1 MKLSTSED
9 IEAPL
14 SFVFAAFA
22 DVENWE
28 RAAMR
33 RGADVVRTD
42 KLQSLGVGM
51 SWKVNFMYRGKP
63 RTVTAKLAELERP
76 SHMVYSGLANSLEA
90 TISLDFVELSAK
102 RTRITVGTE
111 MKPLTLGARLFLQ
124 SLKLAK
130 TKLTKRYEHRVAE
143 LCTDIEDRYR
153 AAQKASV

>member
-1 MKLSTSED
+1 MKLSTRED

-14 SFVFAAFA
+14 SYVFNAFA

-42 KLQSLGVGM
+42 KLRSVGVGM
-51 SWKVNFMYRGKP
+51 GWKVNFAYRGKP
-63 RTVTAKLAELERP
+63 RMITAKLAALESP
-76 SHMVYSGLANSLEA
+76 THIVYTGLANSLDA
-90 TISLDFVELSAK
+90 TITLDFVELSAK
-102 RTRITVGTE
+102 RTRISVGTE

-130 TKLTKRYEHRVAE
+130 SKLTKRYEHRVAE
-143 LCTDIEDRYR
+143 ICTDIEDRYR
-153 AAQKASV
+153 AEQKRNA

>member
-1 MKLSTSED
+1 MKLSTRED

-14 SFVFAAFA
+14 SYVFTAFA

-33 RGADVVRTD
+33 RGAEVSRTD
-42 KLQSLGVGM
+42 KLQALGVGM
-51 SWKVNFMYRGKP
+51 GWTVNFVYRGKS
-63 RTVTAKLAELERP
+63 RTVSAKLAELERP
-76 SHMVYSGLANSLEA
+76 SHIVYACLANSLDA
-90 TISLDFVELSAK
+90 TITLDFVELSAR

-130 TKLTKRYEHRVAE
+130 TKLSKRYDHRVAE

-153 AAQKASV
+153 AERKRTV

>member
-1 MKLSTSED
+1 MKLSTRED

-14 SFVFAAFA
+14 SYVFTAFA

-33 RGADVVRTD
+33 RGAEVTRTD

-51 SWKVNFMYRGKP
+51 SWKVNFAYRGKP
-63 RTVTAKLAELERP
+63 RAVTAKLAELERP
-76 SHMVYSGLANSLEA
+76 THIVYACLANSLDA
-90 TISLDFVELSAK
+90 TITLDFVELSAK

-130 TKLTKRYEHRVAE
+130 TKLTKRYDHRVAE
-143 LCTDIEDRYR
+143 LCTEIEDRYR
-153 AAQKASV
+153 AEQKRAV